1 MLHPPSCHPLFVE
14 LPQLSLGSHCLK
26 IVVQNSGPNPAEQ
39 LGVLEFLIRAPKAR
53 LDAYKSLFRVSV
65 DPERASLDDL
75 WRGAVT
81 IEVHGP
87 EGRTVTPMIELCSG
101 SAPTPLARKVMPTM
115 TMPAAASAWKK
126 LFREHCDG
134 DRALD
139 NEFDAAKYCKLQ
151 FDAGDLGTTTLLFEH
166 ERKPLRWLVQ
176 REGHGLQL
184 RLVNEG
190 LDIDAAIVDF
200 YPYEHPDQ
208 PTTSSAKAFYNETAI
223 SPPSGLF
230 VASCG
235 DTRTGMITP
244 PAPVIKG
251 LAGLGMT
258 PQLAHSP
265 RTVKSVE
272 SLIRLCELWST
283 ARIVHHP
290 VSFSFRRRVLLQ
302 IELAI
307 CDLLYGEAKLLTS
320 IPLSDMPTN
329 DAADAILQ
337 KLVGSIP
344 EGAVRAIISKLA
356 SELRALPTM
365 SRAEYF
371 ARKIF
376 PLIPCAT
383 AIPAPDSLNGRPWM
397 AEFALRLAS
406 AADSLEP
413 WAADRLSKGL
423 EFLLKHNTIFRAA
436 RFIVLAGEVTVGP
449 RPLSAG
455 ALHEQWEWA

>member
-1 MLHPPSCHPLFVE
+1 LT
-14 LPQLSLGSHCLK
+14 LSYAAFSIAAVK

-39 LGVLEFLIRAPKAR
+39 SGVLDFLIRAPKAR

-87 EGRTVTPMIELCSG
+87 EGRPVTPMIELCSG
-101 SAPTPLARKVMPTM
+101 SAPTPLARKVMPTS
-115 TMPAAASAWKK
+115 TMPLTASAWKK
-126 LFREHCDG
+126 LFRDHCDG
-134 DRALD
+134 DPALD

-151 FDAGDLGTTTLLFEH
+151 FDAAELGTTTLLFEH
-166 ERKPLRWLVQ
+166 ERRPLRWSVH
-176 REGHGLQL
+176 REGRGLQL

-190 LDIDAAIVDF
+190 LDIDAAMVDF

-208 PTTSSAKAFYNETAI
+208 PKQSPAKAFYTATGI

-230 VASCG
+230 VATSG

-244 PAPVIKG
+244 PAPVIRN

-258 PQLAHSP
+258 PQLAHNARS
-265 RTVKSVE
+265 VQSVE
-272 SLIRLCELWST
+272 SLIRVYGLWAT
-283 ARIVHHP
+283 ARIVHH
-290 VSFSFRRRVLLQ
+290 VLSFSFRRRVLLR

-320 IPLSDMPTN
+320 IPLSDMTTN
-329 DAADAILQ
+329 DAQ
-337 KLVGSIP
+337 KIARSIP
-344 EGAVRAIISKLA
+344 EDAVRANIGRLG
-356 SELRALPTM
+356 SEVLALPTNR
-365 SRAEYF
+365 RAEYF
-371 ARKIF
+371 ARYIF
-376 PLIPCAT
+376 PLVPYTA
-383 AIPAPDSLNGRPWM
+383 AIPSPDSFNGRPWM

-406 AADSLEP
+406 AADTLEP
-413 WAADRLSKGL
+413 WADGRLSKGL
-423 EFLLKHNTIFRAA
+423 EFLLKYNTIFRAA
-436 RFIVLAGEVTVGP
+436 RFIVLASEVSVGA
-449 RPLSAG
+449 RSLSAG